1 MMTQMTVK
9 EGAMAD
15 EVDRL
20 VTHSQ
25 LVDELTALGVA
36 PGQIVM
42 VHASVNAIGRIMG
55 GPNVLV
61 QALLDA
67 LAPTGTLMMYVG
79 WEDIPDFVSNLPPAV
94 QQEYYAEHPPF
105 DPRIA
110 RAMRDHGILAEIVR
124 GWPSARR
131 SLNPEAS
138 VAAIGARAEWITQDH
153 PLNYGYG
160 AGSPLEK
167 LVEARGQVLMLGA
180 PLDTLTLLHYAE
192 NRARMRHKRVIRYS
206 CPILREEERV
216 WVEIE
221 DYDTGEPHADY
232 SFEQIAR
239 AYLAEGKGRQGMIGS
254 APSYLFDAADLSAFA
269 IAWLEQRF

>member
-1 MMTQMTVK
+1 
-9 EGAMAD
+9 MAD
-15 EVDRL
+15 DVDSL

-25 LVDELTALGVA
+25 LVDELKALDMA
-36 PGQIVM
+36 SGQIVM
-42 VHASVNAIGRIMG
+42 VHASVKAIGSIMG
-55 GPNVLV
+55 GPSVIV
-61 QALLDA
+61 QALLEA
-67 LAPTGTLMMYVG
+67 LTPAGTLMMYVG
-79 WEDIPDFVSNLPPAV
+79 WEDIPDFIPDLSPAV

-110 RAMRDHGILAEIVR
+110 RAVRDHGILAEIVR

-138 VAAIGARAEWITQDH
+138 VAAIGTQAEWITQDH

-160 AGSPLEK
+160 GGSPLEK

-192 NRARMRHKRVIRYS
+192 NRAQMRHKRVIHYS
-206 CPILREEERV
+206 CPILREGKRV

-221 DYDTGEPHADY
+221 DYDTGEPHGDY
-232 SFEQIAR
+232 SFDGIAR
-239 AYLAEGKGRQGMIGS
+239 EYLALGKGRQGTIGN
-254 APSYLFDAADLSAFA
+254 ATSYLFDAADLSAFA

>member
-1 MMTQMTVK
+1 MTLK
-9 EGAMAD
+9 DGAMAD
-15 EVDRL
+15 DVDRL

-25 LVDELTALGVA
+25 LVNELTALGVIA
-36 PGQIVM
+36 GQIVM
-42 VHASVNAIGRIMG
+42 IHASVKAIGKIMG
-55 GPNVLV
+55 GPNVVV
-61 QALLDA
+61 QALLET
-67 LAPTGTLMMYVG
+67 LTPTGTLMMYVG
-79 WEDIPDFVSNLPPAV
+79 WEDIPDFIADLPQVV
-94 QQEYYAEHPPF
+94 QQTYYAEHPPF

-110 RAMRDHGILAEIVR
+110 RAVRDHGILAEIVR
-124 GWPSARR
+124 GWPGAWR

-138 VAAIGARAEWITQDH
+138 IAAIGAQAEWITQDH

-192 NRARMRHKRVIRYS
+192 NRARMRHKRVIHYS
-206 CPILREEERV
+206 CPMLREGERV

-221 DYDTGEPHADY
+221 DFNTGEPHGDY
-232 SFEQIAR
+232 SFDGIAR
-239 AYLAEGKGRQGMIGS
+239 EYLTLGKGQQGMVGD

-269 IAWLEQRF
+269 ISWLEQRF

>member
-1 MMTQMTVK
+1 MTD
-9 EGAMAD
+9 GND
-15 EVDRL
+15 PL
-20 VTHSQ
+20 VTQSQ
-25 LVDELTALGVA
+25 LVNELKALGVA

-42 VHASVNAIGRIMG
+42 VHASVTSIGRIMG
-55 GPNVLV
+55 GPNVIV
-61 QALLDA
+61 QALLDTLTPA
-67 LAPTGTLMMYVG
+67 GTLMMYVG
-79 WEDIPDFVSNLPPAV
+79 WEDIPDFISNLPPAV
-94 QQEYYAEHPPF
+94 QQEYHAEHPPF

-110 RAMRDHGILAEIVR
+110 RAVRDHGILAEIVR

-138 VAAIGARAEWITQDH
+138 FAAIGAMAEWITHDH
-153 PLNYGYG
+153 PLDYGYG

-167 LVEARGQVLMLGA
+167 LVKAQGQVLMLGA
-180 PLDTLTLLHYAE
+180 PLDTLTLLHYSE
-192 NRARMRHKRVIRYS
+192 SRAQMRHKRVIHYS
-206 CPILREEERV
+206 CPILREGERV

-239 AYLAEGKGRQGMIGS
+239 AYLAEGMGRQGMIGR

-269 IAWLEQRF
+269 ITWLEERFGEIR

>member
-1 MMTQMTVK
+1 MTD
-9 EGAMAD
+9 GAG
-15 EVDRL
+15 RL
-20 VTHSQ
+20 VTQSQ
-25 LVDELTALGVA
+25 LVNELKALGVA

-42 VHASVNAIGRIMG
+42 VHASVKSIGRIMG
-55 GPNVLV
+55 GPNIIVE
-61 QALLDA
+61 ALLDA
-67 LAPTGTLMMYVG
+67 LTPAGTLMMYVG
-79 WEDIPDFVSNLPPAV
+79 WEDIPDFVSNLPLAV
-94 QQEYYAEHPPF
+94 QQEYHAEHPPF

-110 RAMRDHGILAEIVR
+110 RAVRDHGILAEIVR

-192 NRARMRHKRVIRYS
+192 NRAQMRHKRVIHYS
-206 CPILREEERV
+206 CPILREGKRV
-216 WVEIE
+216 WVEVE
-221 DYDTGEPHADY
+221 DYDTGEPHGDY
-232 SFEQIAR
+232 SFDGIAHE
-239 AYLAEGKGRQGMIGS
+239 YLALGTGRQGAIGNVLS
-254 APSYLFDAADLSAFA
+254 QLFDAADLSAFA
-269 IAWLEQRF
+269 IVWLEERFGETC